1 MSERPIATPNTA
13 YREIGD
19 LLDFSTGGADDFAK
33 AFSEVSHWRQII
45 VSFIEQPNT
54 AFERRMHMRTARS
67 DKFS

>member
-33 AFSEVSHWRQII
+33 AFSEVSSLAPNY
-45 VSFIEQPNT
+45 SFL
-54 AFERRMHMRTARS
+54 HRTTEHS
-67 DKFS
+67 I